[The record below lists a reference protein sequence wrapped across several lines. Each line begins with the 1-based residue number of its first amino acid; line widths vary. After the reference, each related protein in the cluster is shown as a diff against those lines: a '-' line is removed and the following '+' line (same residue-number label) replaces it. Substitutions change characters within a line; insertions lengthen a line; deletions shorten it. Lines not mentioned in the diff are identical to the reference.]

1 MASIQKWSGAVVEAC
16 FKKIIPDDEPGA
28 QNRVFL
34 QRRWR

>member
-1 MASIQKWSGAVVEAC
+1 MEAC

-34 QRRWR
+34 QPRYAAIATYGIDMP